1 MPVNIEKFQD
11 RAFDA
16 LCEHEGGFKPHE
28 KSDPITL
35 IGVTLPT
42 WKEMAKGYWDSL
54 TVDEK
59 GSMEKGFRTR
69 FEKTATL
76 TGQAQSN
83 AIRDL
88 MKYVAAGQEDGLGRR
103 TGDDPKPD
111 ATKAQRKAIHDAK
124 EWTHYVYD
132 TRAQKTGLD
141 AYPPGFKEIAA
152 HMLFNAGGGRAR
164 ANWVIG
170 SALNATGFLPEWDSE
185 QFPLIK
191 RAEASTKV
199 FNNPLPADGLDYK
212 SDAANGAKS
221 NRKAFAGVW
230 GTRATTN
237 ELASRIKEMTP
248 EEREAVFEALLPAL
262 KDYYIGIK
270 TSNPKSGARN
280 IKGWLARAEDLFAG
294 ALDTATQPQ
303 KRGKTVDVLVQVH
316 SESNEGILLVD
327 MQIPGKGVLEY
338 KVEEETGKFAG
349 FSKVPPGVE
358 RIGAYNPV
366 MLDGE
371 RRVLQNFGVSWTPRD
386 GTPVKLFLGPG
397 LNRKLVA
404 SVAEKQGNEV
414 VLPTELNE
422 DPNNMF
428 LLDPKNSAHLLI
440 TPGKNRD
447 RLPADIDLVAEDGK
461 HSWENISP
469 LPASLTMKDYKNPE
483 KPKGLAGV
491 MAGIRPR

>member
-1 MPVNIEKFQD
+1 M
-11 RAFDA
+11 
-16 LCEHEGGFKPHE
+16 CEHEGGLKPHE

-42 WKEMAKGYWDSL
+42 WKEMAKGYWKSL
-54 TVDEK
+54 SKDEK
-59 GSMEKGFRTR
+59 GDMEKGFRTR

-76 TGQAQSN
+76 TGQAQSD

-111 ATKAQRKAIHDAK
+111 ATKSQKLAIANAK
-124 EWTHYVYD
+124 DWTHYVYD
-132 TRAQKTGLD
+132 TRAKRTGLD
-141 AYPPGFKEIAA
+141 VYPPGFKEIAA

-170 SALNATGFLPEWDSE
+170 NALNATGFLPEWDSE

-199 FNNPLPADGLDYK
+199 FNTPLPEDDLDYK

-248 EEREAVFEALLPAL
+248 EERDAVFEALLPAL

-270 TSNPKSGARN
+270 TSNPKSGRRN
-280 IKGWLARAEDLFAG
+280 IKGWLARAEDLFEG

-303 KRGKTVDVLVQVH
+303 KRGKKLDVLVQVH

-327 MQIPGKGVLEY
+327 MQIPGHGVLEY
-338 KVEEETGKFAG
+338 QVEEETGKFAG
-349 FSKVPPGVE
+349 FTKVPPGIK
-358 RIGAYNPV
+358 RIGAYNPKII
-366 MLDGE
+366 DGE
-371 RRVLQNFGVSWTPRD
+371 RRVLQNHGVSWIPSD
-386 GTPVKLFLGPG
+386 GTAVELYLGPG

-404 SVAEKQGNEV
+404 SVAEKSGDGV
-414 VLPTELNE
+414 VVPTNLTI

-440 TPGKNRD
+440 TPGKNKE
-447 RLPADIDLVAEDGK
+447 RLPVDIDLVAEDGK

-469 LPASLTMKDYKNPE
+469 LPAMMTVKEFRNPND
-483 KPKGLAGV
+483 KLATIMRSV
-491 MAGIRPR
+491 TR